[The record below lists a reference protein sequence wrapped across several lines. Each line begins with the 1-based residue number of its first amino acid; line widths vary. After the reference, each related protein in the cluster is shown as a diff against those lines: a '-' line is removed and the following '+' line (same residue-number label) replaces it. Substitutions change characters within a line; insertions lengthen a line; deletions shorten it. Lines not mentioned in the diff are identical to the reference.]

1 VAFFATPVKLDKWA
15 VSGFFCIIHL
25 FPNLKSLFMNKIDAL
40 LDILYK
46 IYAILKYLQLRDAV
60 DNPPDESLQMT
71 RQQVK
76 DYLKI
81 SESTYKRKVRQGAL
95 TPVKMPGGDRFYK
108 YQLEDELKESVRRGR
123 I

>member
-1 VAFFATPVKLDKWA
+1 
-15 VSGFFCIIHL
+15 
-25 FPNLKSLFMNKIDAL
+25 MNKIDAL

-46 IYAILKYLQLRDAV
+46 IYAILKYFQLQDAEGKL
-60 DNPPDESLQMT
+60 PDDSLQMT

-81 SESTYKRKVRQGAL
+81 SESTYKRKVKQGTL

-108 YQLEDELKESVRRGR
+108 YQLEDELRESVRRGR